1 MSIERPE
8 IPDVARGGD
17 ATSPTMVTPN
27 LLRSWPLP
35 EPTGTKYSRGQCLV
49 IGGDRSTPGAAM
61 LAGQA
66 ALRVG
71 SGRLTLAVAASIAPH
86 VAVAVPESGT
96 TDLPDDDAGAVTG
109 DGAGAVLERDLGR
122 SDAVLLGPG
131 ISSAEGAERLLAETI
146 DALGDEVPL
155 VLDAFGATVLAQMSK
170 TRLDAL
176 RGRLVLTPN
185 QGELAYLV
193 EADELGDDDVLDAT
207 ADAAARYDAAVGC
220 ANWVVSD
227 GAVWQMTT
235 GDTGL
240 GTSGSGDVMAGAVA
254 GLLSRG
260 AGLAQALVWGKHVHA
275 AAGDVL
281 AAEHGRV
288 GFLAGEIP
296 PRLPMA
302 LATLRGD

>member
-1 MSIERPE
+1 MSIERGE

-17 ATSPTMVTPN
+17 ATSPTTVTPN

-61 LAGQA
+61 LAGEA

-96 TDLPDDDAGAVTG
+96 IDLPDDDAGAVTG
-109 DGAGAVLERDLGR
+109 DGAGEVLERDLGR

-131 ISSAEGAERLLAETI
+131 IGSPEGAERLLAETI
-146 DALGDEVPL
+146 DALGDDVPL

-170 TRLDAL
+170 ARLDAL

-185 QGELAYLV
+185 QGELAYLI
-193 EADELGDDDVLDAT
+193 ESDEVGDDDVLDAT
-207 ADAAARYDAAVGC
+207 ADTAARYDAAVGC

>member
-1 MSIERPE
+1 
-8 IPDVARGGD
+8 
-17 ATSPTMVTPN
+17 
-27 LLRSWPLP
+27 
-35 EPTGTKYSRGQCLV
+35 
-49 IGGDRSTPGAAM
+49 M
-61 LAGQA
+61 LE
-66 ALRVG
+66 
-71 SGRLTLAVAASIAPH
+71 H
-86 VAVAVPESGT
+86 
-96 TDLPDDDAGAVTG
+96 
-109 DGAGAVLERDLGR
+109 DLGR

-131 ISSAEGAERLLAETI
+131 ISSPEGAERLLAETI
-146 DALGDEVPL
+146 DALGDDVPL
-155 VLDAFGATVLAQMSK
+155 VLDAFGATVLTQMSK

-260 AGLAQALVWGKHVHA
+260 AGLAQGLVWGKHVHA